1 MPKSSSK
8 ACGSR
13 IGTSFRSR
21 PKKGLILGEWP
32 DDFLNEEVDREK
44 AEERKVRLSGRE
56 DGFVC
61 RSLLAG
67 DHPVAIACKLTTPEL
82 SLA

>member
-1 MPKSSSK
+1 
-8 ACGSR
+8 
-13 IGTSFRSR
+13 
-21 PKKGLILGEWP
+21 
-32 DDFLNEEVDREK
+32 LNEEVDREK